1 MVSPCLPH
9 SWHSCPLSL
18 LKQAAC
24 TLTVFGAWTETPQ
37 RSTFNQLQVFV
48 ANPVRKF
55 AIWRCLPEAKGSDLC
70 RPQNA
75 QHLEM
80 FGQDENV
87 SVISCWQTIFPNR
100 FPQLPGLAARGA
112 FSVSPSADTS
122 RAQRDEIKTAGPGRP
137 RHSQT
142 DGNWC
147 CEPLGNPRTGHG
159 GWNFMGFSRVLGQV
173 CKHRQAWGT
182 VAWNLLCH
190 TTCAGVKRKLPQVE
204 PWKMMPG
211 SSYMICGPIEGNGDV
226 PVPLDLYTHSK
237 DSHRWVTIPYSSL

>member
-1 MVSPCLPH
+1 M
-9 SWHSCPLSL
+9 
-18 LKQAAC
+18 
-24 TLTVFGAWTETPQ
+24 
-37 RSTFNQLQVFV
+37 
-48 ANPVRKF
+48 
-55 AIWRCLPEAKGSDLC
+55 PEAKGSDLC

-147 CEPLGNPRTGHG
+147 CEPLGKSPNWTWRLEFHGFFQSSRSGLQAPTGLGHCGLKLALPYHMCRGEKEVTTG
-159 GWNFMGFSRVLGQV
+159 GAMENDARV
-173 CKHRQAWGT
+173 
-182 VAWNLLCH
+182 
-190 TTCAGVKRKLPQVE
+190 KLH
-204 PWKMMPG
+204 
-211 SSYMICGPIEGNGDV
+211 
-226 PVPLDLYTHSK
+226 DLW
-237 DSHRWVTIPYSSL
+237 SHKGEW